1 MTALLRI
8 EDLVVEGRPPS
19 GVWIETVHRCSA
31 EVHPGEVVAL
41 IGESGAGKTTVALAA
56 LGYARPGTRF
66 RNGRV
71 FLEDRDV
78 LAMSIAE
85 KRVLRGRDVAY
96 VAQSAQASLNP
107 SIPVGDQ
114 IAESLH
120 LHGIA
125 QGADAARRSI
135 ELLDLLDIPQPDL
148 IARRYP
154 HQTSGGQQQRIMM
167 AMALACRPKLLVLD
181 EPTTALD
188 VTTQIEVLK
197 AIKDVIRE
205 LGTASIYVS
214 HDLAV
219 VAQVSD
225 RILVMN
231 QGYVIEEGRTS
242 DILTGAR
249 EDYTKTLLGAVKPR
263 PTRQSAVTHRDPGA
277 GAEPV
282 MTVRGTDATYA
293 RRTLFGTI
301 DREQHVLHDIG
312 FDVWPREVL
321 AVVGESGS
329 GKSTLARILA
339 GLHAPLPGSRITLDG
354 VPLAARSRGRTR
366 EQLRRIQ
373 IIFQSPDQSLN
384 PEKRVDD
391 AIGRPLELYFRM
403 SGSAKYDRIA
413 ELLEMVGLDPD
424 YAGRFPAELSGGER
438 QRVAIARA
446 FAAEPDVILCD
457 EVLSALDTVVAARVL
472 DLMKAL
478 RESHQVAYVF
488 ISHDLST
495 VASIAERVAVMY
507 AGRIVD
513 VGLTGDVFA
522 PPHHPY
528 TQLLINSVP
537 ALHQGWL
544 EEVIGSRETEA
555 GMRSNVMLHD
565 PPCPFRMRCPLV
577 IPGTCDSGPAARR
590 EMGRGH
596 VVMCQHEEA
605 ALFAAQDHP

>member
-1 MTALLRI
+1 
-8 EDLVVEGRPPS
+8 
-19 GVWIETVHRCSA
+19 
-31 EVHPGEVVAL
+31 
-41 IGESGAGKTTVALAA
+41 
-56 LGYARPGTRF
+56 
-66 RNGRV
+66 
-71 FLEDRDV
+71 
-78 LAMSIAE
+78 
-85 KRVLRGRDVAY
+85 
-96 VAQSAQASLNP
+96 
-107 SIPVGDQ
+107 
-114 IAESLH
+114 
-120 LHGIA
+120 
-125 QGADAARRSI
+125 
-135 ELLDLLDIPQPDL
+135 
-148 IARRYP
+148 
-154 HQTSGGQQQRIMM
+154 
-167 AMALACRPKLLVLD
+167 
-181 EPTTALD
+181 
-188 VTTQIEVLK
+188 
-197 AIKDVIRE
+197 
-205 LGTASIYVS
+205 
-214 HDLAV
+214 
-219 VAQVSD
+219 
-225 RILVMN
+225 
-231 QGYVIEEGRTS
+231 
-242 DILTGAR
+242 
-249 EDYTKTLLGAVKPR
+249 
-263 PTRQSAVTHRDPGA
+263 
-277 GAEPV
+277 
-282 MTVRGTDATYA
+282 
-293 RRTLFGTI
+293 
-301 DREQHVLHDIG
+301 
-312 FDVWPREVL
+312 
-321 AVVGESGS
+321 
-329 GKSTLARILA
+329 
-339 GLHAPLPGSRITLDG
+339 
-354 VPLAARSRGRTR
+354 
-366 EQLRRIQ
+366 
-373 IIFQSPDQSLN
+373 
-384 PEKRVDD
+384 
-391 AIGRPLELYFRM
+391 
-403 SGSAKYDRIA
+403 
-413 ELLEMVGLDPD
+413 MVGLDPD